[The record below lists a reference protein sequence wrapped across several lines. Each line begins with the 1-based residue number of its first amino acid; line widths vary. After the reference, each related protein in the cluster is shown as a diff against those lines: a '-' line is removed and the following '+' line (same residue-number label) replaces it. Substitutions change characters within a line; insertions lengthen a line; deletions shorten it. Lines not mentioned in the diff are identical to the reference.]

1 VPLGFAFAIVYLWL
15 AHPTATTI
23 LVALVFIVPGL
34 AVRAIASGQLKKNE
48 ELATSGPYSYTR
60 NPLYL
65 GSILIAAGFAVAG
78 NRVYIWIILAALL
91 LLIYLPVIR
100 AEEAFLRGAFPEFES
115 YARRVPRLMPRWSGQ
130 SLTANFS
137 RELYLKHREY
147 NALVG
152 AALMM
157 LAVAIKMWE
166 VKRS

>member
-1 VPLGFAFAIVYLWL
+1 
-15 AHPTATTI
+15 
-23 LVALVFIVPGL
+23 
-34 AVRAIASGQLKKNE
+34 
-48 ELATSGPYSYTR
+48 
-60 NPLYL
+60 
-65 GSILIAAGFAVAG
+65 
-78 NRVYIWIILAALL
+78 
-91 LLIYLPVIR
+91 
-100 AEEAFLRGAFPEFES
+100 
-115 YARRVPRLMPRWSGQ
+115 MPRWSGQ